1 MMSDGEHESESHLS
15 PPIGRQ
21 YTAGSA
27 PRHRSASS
35 TRRLLFF
42 GLASIW
48 GFIAGIVGLLAAMSA
63 AGQNLESD
71 ARVVPGL
78 IPALLLAVGGGL
90 VVAAAYKESKRR
102 SR

>member
-1 MMSDGEHESESHLS
+1 MSDGEHESQSHVVQ
-15 PPIGRQ
+15 PTARQ

-27 PRHRSASS
+27 AHHRSTSS
-35 TRRLLFF
+35 TKRLLFF

-48 GFIAGIVGLLAAMSA
+48 GFIVGIVGLLAAMNA
-63 AGQNLESD
+63 AGQHLEPD
-71 ARVVPGL
+71 ARVVPSL